1 MITMIHTDLI
11 IILHLRHEDTVP
23 ACSYQGAQLRTDFS
37 IYGNFLVNIILT
49 EKSPQGGT
57 CHLSSD
63 DTDQYLLTAGS
74 GETSILYMVN
84 QCHASS

>member
-1 MITMIHTDLI
+1 MIHTADLI
-11 IILHLRHEDTVP
+11 SILHLRHWDAVP
-23 ACSYQGAQLRTDFS
+23 AGSYDSTEPRCYYIEMRDRES
-37 IYGNFLVNIILT
+37 IYGNFLVKIVLT

-74 GETSILYMVN
+74 GRQPFFIW
-84 QCHASS
+84 

>member
-37 IYGNFLVNIILT
+37 IYGNFLVNIILK

-57 CHLSSD
+57 
-63 DTDQYLLTAGS
+63 
-74 GETSILYMVN
+74 
-84 QCHASS
+84 